1 MKTLRLLAL
10 SLITAAA
17 LQAADSLPLFNAFM
31 TMGKEQRFVLLSA
44 GGKPSSWLKLG
55 ATFEG
60 YTLKAY
66 DEKSGELQLERDG
79 KVTKVTIVGDAAT
92 KDSAGAALTATP
104 ATLTDADNV
113 LNVMHFDEMMSKIV
127 EQQKKAMTPM
137 FAKMMDQLKVAPEDR
152 ERFAALQKKVL
163 DEAMEAAM
171 GPDMKADV
179 ARIYSNVFTKEELA
193 SMGAFYSTPGGQAM
207 VAKQPQVQ
215 EQMMQSMMPRM
226 MQVGPKMQELAK
238 SYAAEQRAKAATAA
252 PAPAPTPAPAPGSP

>member
-44 GGKPSSWLKLG
+44 DGKPSSWLKLG
-55 ATFEG
+55 ATFDG

-92 KDSAGAALTATP
+92 KDSGSILTATP
-104 ATLTDADNV
+104 ATLADADNV
-113 LNVMHFDEMMSKIV
+113 LSVMHFDEMMSKII

-137 FAKMMDQLKVAPEDR
+137 FAKMMDQLKVPAEDR

-163 DEAMEAAM
+163 DEAMNSVM
-171 GPDMKADV
+171 GPEMKADV

-193 SMGAFYSTPGGQAM
+193 SMSSFYSTPGGQAM

-238 SYAAEQRAKAATAA
+238 NYMAEQRAKADTS
-252 PAPAPTPAPAPGSP
+252 APAPTPAPKSP